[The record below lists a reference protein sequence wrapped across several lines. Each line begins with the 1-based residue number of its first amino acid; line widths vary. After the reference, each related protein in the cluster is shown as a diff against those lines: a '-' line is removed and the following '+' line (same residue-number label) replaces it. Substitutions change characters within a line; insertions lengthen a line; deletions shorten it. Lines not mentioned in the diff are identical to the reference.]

1 MGKVTKTIEIEAT
14 PEKVFAFFT
23 SDKILDSWK
32 DWVEVKWTS
41 EKPIGLGSTMHAV
54 GVGTGE
60 KGGEWNGEVT
70 EFTKDKSMTVVSK
83 GANKKSVSTDQTYY
97 YALEP
102 TTKGTRVTFTFEYG
116 MPYSILG
123 ELLDALVGKSRARGI
138 VSKMLERWKKALEA

>member
-1 MGKVTKTIEIEAT
+1 MGKVTKTIEIEAS

-23 SDKILDSWK
+23 SDKIVDSWK

-41 EKPIGLGSTMHAV
+41 EKPIGLGSTTHSV
-54 GVGTGE
+54 GVGIGE

-70 EFTKDKSMTVVSK
+70 EFRKDKSMTLFNK
-83 GANKKSVSTDQTYY
+83 GANKHSASTDQTYY
-97 YALEP
+97 FALEP
-102 TTKGTRVTFTFEYG
+102 TTKGTKVTFTFEYG

-138 VSKMLERWKKALEA
+138 ASKLLERWKKALEA